1 MDGFFQAVAAVLLTV
16 VLGLVLSRQSK
27 EAALLLTLGVCCMV
41 VCVAVQFFE
50 PVLAFWQQLRQVGQ
64 LDGDWVTILMKAVGI
79 GLIAEIAALV
89 CSDAG
94 NASLAKAIGIL
105 SSAVMLWLSLPL
117 LQGLLELVQNM
128 LGEA

>member
-1 MDGFFQAVAAVLLTV
+1 M
-16 VLGLVLSRQSK
+16 
-27 EAALLLTLGVCCMV
+27 
-41 VCVAVQFFE
+41 
-50 PVLAFWQQLRQVGQ
+50 GQ